1 MEVAADVAAQAE
13 LRKLNVLI
21 TDRYL
26 GFIYPS
32 LARNRVLA

>member
-1 MEVAADVAAQAE
+1 MVVVADVAAQAE
-13 LRKLNVLI
+13 LRKLNVPI